1 MSYFAEQRPIPRE
14 IGGIT
19 PDDSAAIDDLLNGV
33 HEDRRVS
40 EAKIE
45 VVATGANGGVLQ
57 QIEAFLKVRY
67 RFRYNQATNKVEWKP
82 LDKAEEVFTDMR
94 DYDYNTVLCKI
105 KYEGLSCSMTT
116 LRTMLASD
124 FVPPYD
130 PYREYFEHLPA
141 WDGQTDYIEQLA
153 STVGT
158 SNPEFW
164 QKCFRKWLVALTG
177 SLIDEKVIN
186 HTAIIF
192 SGAQGIGKTRWFGR
206 ILPEELRRYQFAGIL
221 KLRDKDSQVKLS
233 E

>member
-1 MSYFAEQRPIPRE
+1 MSNFAEQRPIPRE

-82 LDKAEEVFTDMR
+82 VGQAEKDFTDMR
-94 DYDYNTVLCKI
+94 DYDYNTVLREI
-105 KYEGLSCSMTT
+105 KYADLSCSVTT
-116 LRTMLASD
+116 LRTILASS
-124 FVPPYD
+124 FVSPYD
-130 PYREYFEHLPA
+130 PYIEYFAHLPE
-141 WDGQTDYIEQLA
+141 WDGQTDYIGQLTN
-153 STVGT
+153 TVET

-177 SLIDEKVIN
+177 SLIDE
-186 HTAIIF
+186 
-192 SGAQGIGKTRWFGR
+192 
-206 ILPEELRRYQFAGIL
+206 Y
-221 KLRDKDSQVKLS
+221 
-233 E
+233 